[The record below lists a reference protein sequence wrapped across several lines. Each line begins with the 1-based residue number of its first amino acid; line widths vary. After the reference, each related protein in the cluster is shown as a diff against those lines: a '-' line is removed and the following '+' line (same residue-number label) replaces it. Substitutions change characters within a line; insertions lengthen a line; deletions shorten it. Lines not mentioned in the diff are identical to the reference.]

1 MSCMQAGSCCPI
13 FSSRPCDRTLV
24 ARYAPGKG
32 KDSSNLLHAIC
43 GCCCRTIAQASIA
56 TPKEFIQYVDGAI
69 FIPRKYGSG
78 AKFDC
83 RVFWGNGGVGGGE
96 GGES

>member
-24 ARYAPGKG
+24 ARYVPGKG

-43 GCCCRTIAQASIA
+43 GCCCRTTTQASIA

-69 FIPRKYGSG
+69 FIPRKYGS
-78 AKFDC
+78 AHCDNALSNHRFL
-83 RVFWGNGGVGGGE
+83 W
-96 GGES
+96 SHAIWQL